1 MVSPELWQNGSG
13 ADPVSGPRLT
23 IQFSDAGDGYI
34 MAECLDIPGCVSQG
48 KTHAEA
54 LANLTDAISVCLEVI
69 LEDAAKAAGGA
80 APLDL
85 GRYEL
90 SLSTSELRPAA

>member
-1 MVSPELWQNGSG
+1 MNRPH
-13 ADPVSGPRLT
+13 LT

-34 MAECLDIPGCVSQG
+34 MAQCLDIPGCVSQG
-48 KTHAEA
+48 KAQPEA
-54 LANLTDAISVCLEVI
+54 LANLADVLSVCLEVM
-69 LEDAAKAAGGA
+69 LEDAALGAGAA

-90 SLSTSELRPAA
+90 DLSTARLRLSA

>member
-1 MVSPELWQNGSG
+1 MNGT
-13 ADPVSGPRLT
+13 RLS

-48 KTHAEA
+48 RTHAEA
-54 LANLTDAISVCLEVI
+54 LANLTEAISVCLEVI
-69 LEDAAKAAGGA
+69 LEDAAAKTAGA
-80 APLDL
+80 PAPLDL

-90 SLSTSELRPAA
+90 SLSTAELLPAA

>member
-1 MVSPELWQNGSG
+1 M
-13 ADPVSGPRLT
+13 SGPRLT
-23 IQFSDAGDGYI
+23 IQFSDASDGYI

-48 KTHAEA
+48 KTQREA
-54 LANLTDAISVCLEVI
+54 LANLADAISVCLEVI
-69 LEDAAKAAGGA
+69 LEDAAKGGDPA

-90 SLSTSELRPAA
+90 SLATAELLPAA